1 MFGVRTLSLC
11 RNNILFLFL
20 YFECYFCTSERSS
33 KSYPVTVVLLQ
44 SVIAENRSSMA
55 EEVKNC
61 KKLIIDVQR
70 ELKNA
75 DLLNKS

>member
-1 MFGVRTLSLC
+1 M
-11 RNNILFLFL
+11 
-20 YFECYFCTSERSS
+20 
-33 KSYPVTVVLLQ
+33 TVVLLQ

-55 EEVKNC
+55 KEVKNC